1 MSKAFVW
8 IFFSDKLKQ
17 WVCASGHKEKS
28 HKKKK
33 RKKIKIIRQE
43 QELFVK
49 GIHALLMS
57 NENKG
62 PEYRGGQRTPV
73 K

>member
-1 MSKAFVW
+1 MHLVT
-8 IFFSDKLKQ
+8 
-17 WVCASGHKEKS
+17 
-28 HKKKK
+28 KKKVTKK
-33 RKKIKIIRQE
+33 RKEKKIKIIRQE

>member
-1 MSKAFVW
+1 MHLVT
-8 IFFSDKLKQ
+8 
-17 WVCASGHKEKS
+17 
-28 HKKKK
+28 KKKVTKK
-33 RKKIKIIRQE
+33 RKEKKIKIIRRE

>member
-1 MSKAFVW
+1 MTK
-8 IFFSDKLKQ
+8 K
-17 WVCASGHKEKS
+17 KS
-28 HKKKK
+28 HKRK
-33 RKKIKIIRQE
+33 RKTLKIIRQE
-43 QELFVK
+43 QEYFVK